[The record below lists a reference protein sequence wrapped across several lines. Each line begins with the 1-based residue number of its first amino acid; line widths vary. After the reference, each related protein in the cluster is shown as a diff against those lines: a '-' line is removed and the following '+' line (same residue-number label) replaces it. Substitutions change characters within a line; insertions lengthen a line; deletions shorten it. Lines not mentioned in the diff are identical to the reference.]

1 MGKPRSDDEPVL
13 CRLQLLQGSRY
24 AEDNAGRR
32 RWPHRSRL
40 ERAGVADQSWR
51 LRGVRVG
58 CAVMSVQ
65 KAVMALSEKLAVLA
79 EQCGPTPDPVI
90 VKRRW
95 RFLGIFP
102 TSRID
107 SELWVAGD
115 GDWWRVMLSNARR
128 LQIIG
133 ADFR

>member
-1 MGKPRSDDEPVL
+1 
-13 CRLQLLQGSRY
+13 
-24 AEDNAGRR
+24 
-32 RWPHRSRL
+32 
-40 ERAGVADQSWR
+40 
-51 LRGVRVG
+51 
-58 CAVMSVQ
+58 MSVQ
-65 KAVMALSEKLAVLA
+65 KAVMALSEKFAVLA
-79 EQCGPTPDPVI
+79 EKCGPTPDPII

-128 LQIIG
+128 LQVIG
-133 ADFR
+133 ADFRKVAGHCPAECDVIAWKWRGDKWELASPSEAPGIRERIETSIELAYSHCRTGTINV